1 MRSLSLKYKIER
13 QGQQMSDTMI
23 KKVAIY
29 CRVSTQEQAEEGY
42 SLEEQQ
48 RLIREYCQQ
57 KNYEV
62 AMVYE
67 DAGIS
72 GKDIRHRP
80 AMQQLLEDASKKKFH
95 LVMSWKIN
103 RISRKLS
110 DAIKIVETLEKYG
123 IGYQSYSEPFESST
137 PAGKMQFQMMALVGE
152 FERNTI
158 AQNVKMGMRAKA
170 MSGEWCGGIPPFGY
184 CWVTMEGTENHGRR
198 KSRLEVVEREA
209 EAVRLM
215 FQLYASGKGYK
226 AIVGRINREGYR
238 TKLDNAFSVAQ
249 IKSILTNPVYIG
261 KVRYDVRRDWN
272 EKRRNNI
279 NPNPIVADGKH
290 EAIIPEELWEQVQFM
305 ISQKNGKPARIYDGE
320 YPLTGILKCP
330 QCGAGMVISRTT
342 NRNKDGSKQ
351 KLTYY
356 ACGNWKNK
364 GTTVCHSNMVR
375 VEKANTFVY
384 NQLDKLLS
392 DEKFFKEVVGRVN
405 REHRILKENAIKER
419 GVQEKSL
426 EKIKVRQ
433 QRNHELYE
441 DSEISREEFL
451 TRREELN
458 RQLCELREK
467 QTETSMVILE
477 EGKKEIPKETIRE
490 ILKNFSRILSSDIDR
505 TIRKRLLHLLISEI
519 TIDQHRNIDSIK
531 LKLSDELIQFLQGYG
546 GTPPDGAPSVFMFRE
561 LGIKTMDL
569 ELVLS

>member
-1 MRSLSLKYKIER
+1 
-13 QGQQMSDTMI
+13 MSGTMT

-48 RLIREYCQQ
+48 RLIREYCV
-57 KNYEV
+57 NHHMEV
-62 AMVYE
+62 VKVYQ

-80 AMQQLLEDASKKKFH
+80 AMQQLLEDASQKEFD

-123 IGYQSYSEPFESST
+123 ISYQSYSEPFESST

-184 CWVTMEGTENHGRR
+184 HWVAVEGTESHGRR

-209 EAVRLM
+209 EAVRLI

-226 AIVGRINREGYR
+226 AIVGRINKDGYR
-238 TKLDNAFSVAQ
+238 TKQDNAFSVAQ
-249 IKSILTNPVYIG
+249 IKTILTNPVYIG

-272 EKRRNNI
+272 EKRRNHI
-279 NPNPIVADGKH
+279 NPNPIIVDGKH
-290 EAIIPEELWEQVQFM
+290 EAILSEELWEQVQFM
-305 ISQKNGKPARIYDGE
+305 ISQKSGKPARIYDGE

-330 QCGAGMVISRTT
+330 ECGAGMVISRTT
-342 NRNKDGSKQ
+342 NRTKDGSKRRF
-351 KLTYY
+351 TYY

-375 VEKANTFVY
+375 VEKANAFVY
-384 NQLDKLLS
+384 HQLDKLLS

-419 GVQEKSL
+419 GQQEKNL
-426 EKIKVRQ
+426 EKIRNRQ
-433 QRNHELYE
+433 QKNHERYE
-441 DSEISREEFL
+441 DGEISRDEFL
-451 TRREELN
+451 IRREELN
-458 RQLCELREK
+458 RQICELQEK

-477 EGKKEIPKETIRE
+477 EGKKEIPQETIRE
-490 ILKNFSRILSSDIDR
+490 ILKNFSRILSGDIDR
-505 TIRKRLLHLLISEI
+505 TIRKRLLHLLITEI
-519 TIDQHRNIDSIK
+519 TIDQYRNIDSIK
-531 LKLSDELIQFLQGYG
+531 LKLSDELVQFLQGYD
-546 GTPPDGAPSVFMFRE
+546 GTPPRRCAVCFYGLRAMGA
-561 LGIKTMDL
+561 L
-569 ELVLS
+569 